1 MIIEK
6 GYINDVD
13 TSLQGIIFK
22 EKLDKT
28 ELGNLSKDFNLDY
41 IVKAE
46 NFKEVYYA
54 TFNDGDMLISPN
66 ENLDVV
72 FEEAKKMM
80 SSSNEEDFQEIKF
93 GFDCN
98 YIGEVYKSK
107 VLNIRNMLENL
118 KGEIN
123 DALSDLEE
131 DKDYLSNSLSEISN
145 QLINISQMVEF
156 MSYKKEP

>member
-6 GYINDVD
+6 GYTNDVD
-13 TSLQGIIFK
+13 ASLQGIIFK
-22 EKLDKT
+22 EKLDETGLK
-28 ELGNLSKDFNLDY
+28 NLSKDFNLDY
-41 IVKAE
+41 IIKVE

-80 SSSNEEDFQEIKF
+80 SSSNEEDVQEIKF
-93 GFDCN
+93 GFDCD
-98 YIGEVYKSK
+98 YIGEVYKLK
-107 VLNIRNMLENL
+107 VLNIKNMLENL

>member
-6 GYINDVD
+6 GYTNDVD
-13 TSLQGIIFK
+13 ASLQGIIFK
-22 EKLDKT
+22 EKLDETGLK
-28 ELGNLSKDFNLDY
+28 NLSKDFNLDY
-41 IVKAE
+41 IIKAE

-93 GFDCN
+93 GFDCD
-98 YIGEVYKSK
+98 YIGETYKLK
-107 VLNIRNMLENL
+107 IIKIKNVLENL

-131 DKDYLSNSLSEISN
+131 DKDYLNNAISEISN